1 MVENVKT
8 QIQSGVTLNID
19 ASRKIKKNMYV
30 KKMIFRIL
38 AHVLVKTCE
47 NSKYL
52 GIITSNSVIICDKIT
67 EVKKTVPTKTV
78 PTKTTKTK
86 AVPKKF
92 YTLLAFL
99 LITVSLLTI
108 VNIYFC
114 FIKHR
119 SKRGHLLPY
128 HKTTKKLKGIDIK
141 YTI

>member
-19 ASRKIKKNMYV
+19 ASRKIKKNVYV

-67 EVKKTVPTKTV
+67 EVKKTVPTKTTKVIPIKAIPSKAV
-78 PTKTTKTK
+78 PTKTENNSNRNCSSN
-86 AVPKKF
+86 F
-92 YTLLAFL
+92 
-99 LITVSLLTI
+99 
-108 VNIYFC
+108 
-114 FIKHR
+114 
-119 SKRGHLLPY
+119 
-128 HKTTKKLKGIDIK
+128 
-141 YTI
+141 